1 MKQQIMHEPISKSGG
16 SNHGSPVF
24 LRFGYPM
31 VNLPTHS
38 LKSLD
43 HFLLTTKN
51 KPCRLDQRNVHYVS
65 SWEVCRHR
73 ILFALD
79 LCARPKILT
88 SFHGIAETSTLTWH
102 NPFGH

>member
-24 LRFGYPM
+24 LRFGYLV

-38 LKSLD
+38 PKSLD

-51 KPCRLDQRNVHYVS
+51 KPCHLDQCNVHYVS
-65 SWEVCRHR
+65 SWEVCRRR
-73 ILFALD
+73 ILSALD
-79 LCARPKILT
+79 LCARPKILI
-88 SFHGIAETSTLTWH
+88 SFHGAAETSRLM
-102 NPFGH
+102 